1 MLSTRRTAHPPSHVP
16 PSCAGDD
23 VQVFYEDLSAYDY
36 LDDDTLTDPESGFYG
51 LWYRPA
57 YTPPEHRPAGGR

>member
-1 MLSTRRTAHPPSHVP
+1 M
-16 PSCAGDD
+16 
-23 VQVFYEDLSAYDY
+23 FYEDLSAYDY